1 MAIAEGGLARD
12 LGRWLMNTIIAAI
25 CQKSMDCRL
34 LPVPE
39 PSPNGAALALLWAKS
54 PTQAPRVEDQLG
66 NFPSSGAPQRGTR
79 DFRLAEKTL
88 RMMAQSRANQRRPPR
103 EAKVRPAAA
112 IRPACAR
119 LSRHSPG
126 RAANP
131 RWMRRQTQGGRVP
144 LSSEGGTRL
153 RGTRE
158 VPRRRSDY
166 PGAAAK
172 SSVDCVVGCRRSG
185 GTQVCGA
192 S

>member
-66 NFPSSGAPQRGTR
+66 NFPSSGAPRRGTR

-112 IRPACAR
+112 
-119 LSRHSPG
+119 
-126 RAANP
+126 
-131 RWMRRQTQGGRVP
+131 
-144 LSSEGGTRL
+144 SSLILGAK
-153 RGTRE
+153 RGTWRAL
-158 VPRRRSDY
+158 PWNAAHGGHQTGLRSSQQAF
-166 PGAAAK
+166 PGQSGK
-172 SSVDCVVGCRRSG
+172 SSVDAPPDPGRAGSPFERGRNSPTRYPR
-185 GTQVCGA
+185 GTT
-192 S
+192 